1 MDIGG
6 LKLSNHKTL
15 NRFPFALLALAC
27 SLQPLLSAQADDTE
41 LEHIVVTASAKD
53 QQLSSAPAS
62 ISVID
67 AEEIKLLPVK
77 DLGDVLR
84 GSVGVNVVS
93 GNAGRNSLYVRGMD
107 ETYVLMLVNG
117 KRVSSSNGLWRGGN
131 FDITAIPIDAISRV
145 EIVRGPMSALYG
157 SDAVGGVIN
166 VITKA
171 PTEDWQ
177 LTLDAEYSQMQEGEG
192 GDRQRYN
199 VFTSGKLTDSLGL
212 MLTAESAEQDLW
224 QLPEITPTFDTI
236 EERKTKKLYSALTWQ
251 LADNQTLDFDYQYDK
266 DKVPLTTYAEKS
278 KREQQ
283 IERNT
288 FGLTHKA
295 DWQWGQ
301 TQLEANLE
309 DSKLYDYNSRYSLQ
323 PPLGRHIDEKNTSF
337 KATSFFSLWQQ
348 DFTLGGEYHKTEVED
363 PVQYPTTKGDSV
375 DQYSLFAQDEIDFL
389 DDWTLTLGARYEDNE
404 KYGNNLSPRAYIVY
418 RATDKLT
425 FKGGVGTAFR
435 APALFE
441 SSPTFASVS
450 CGGAC
455 SVVGNPELDPETSVN
470 YEFSVLM
477 SDNTWDIS
485 ATAYHNKVKDLI
497 TVSTWDRVSPS
508 RTYYNESE
516 VTLQGIELTGR
527 IDLTEDL
534 SLKGNYS
541 YLDTEKSDG
550 SELNGR
556 PDQTAN
562 LQLDWHMT
570 DDWQL
575 YVSGNYF
582 GDYLD
587 SSAIKRS
594 GYSRFDFGTSY
605 RLTENIKLR
614 AGMTN
619 FTNEQPAED
628 SDGTTETILP
638 GRAVFA
644 GVTLTL

>member
-177 LTLDAEYSQMQEGEG
+177 LTLDAEYSQMQEGDG

-301 TQLEANLE
+301 TQLEA
-309 DSKLYDYNSRYSLQ
+309 K
-323 PPLGRHIDEKNTSF
+323 I
-337 KATSFFSLWQQ
+337 
-348 DFTLGGEYHKTEVED
+348 
-363 PVQYPTTKGDSV
+363 
-375 DQYSLFAQDEIDFL
+375 
-389 DDWTLTLGARYEDNE
+389 
-404 KYGNNLSPRAYIVY
+404 
-418 RATDKLT
+418 
-425 FKGGVGTAFR
+425 
-435 APALFE
+435 
-441 SSPTFASVS
+441 
-450 CGGAC
+450 
-455 SVVGNPELDPETSVN
+455 
-470 YEFSVLM
+470 
-477 SDNTWDIS
+477 
-485 ATAYHNKVKDLI
+485 
-497 TVSTWDRVSPS
+497 
-508 RTYYNESE
+508 
-516 VTLQGIELTGR
+516 
-527 IDLTEDL
+527 
-534 SLKGNYS
+534 
-541 YLDTEKSDG
+541 
-550 SELNGR
+550 
-556 PDQTAN
+556 
-562 LQLDWHMT
+562 
-570 DDWQL
+570 
-575 YVSGNYF
+575 
-582 GDYLD
+582 
-587 SSAIKRS
+587 
-594 GYSRFDFGTSY
+594 
-605 RLTENIKLR
+605 
-614 AGMTN
+614 
-619 FTNEQPAED
+619 
-628 SDGTTETILP
+628 
-638 GRAVFA
+638 GRAHV
-644 GVTLTL
+644 

>member
-1 MDIGG
+1 M
-6 LKLSNHKTL
+6 
-15 NRFPFALLALAC
+15 
-27 SLQPLLSAQADDTE
+27 
-41 LEHIVVTASAKD
+41 
-53 QQLSSAPAS
+53 
-62 ISVID
+62 
-67 AEEIKLLPVK
+67 LPVK

-177 LTLDAEYSQMQEGEG
+177 LTLDAEYSQMQEGDG

-323 PPLGRHIDEKNTSF
+323 LPLGRHIDEKNTSF

-363 PVQYPTTKGDSV
+363 PVQYPTTQGDSV

-404 KYGNNLSPRAYIVY
+404 KYDNNLSPRVYIVY

-455 SVVGNPELDPETSVN
+455 SVVGNPDLDPETSVN

-570 DDWQL
+570 NDWQL
-575 YVSGNYF
+575 YVSSNYF

-587 SSAIKRS
+587 
-594 GYSRFDFGTSY
+594 TQW
-605 RLTENIKLR
+605 L
-614 AGMTN
+614 
-619 FTNEQPAED
+619 
-628 SDGTTETILP
+628 
-638 GRAVFA
+638 
-644 GVTLTL
+644 